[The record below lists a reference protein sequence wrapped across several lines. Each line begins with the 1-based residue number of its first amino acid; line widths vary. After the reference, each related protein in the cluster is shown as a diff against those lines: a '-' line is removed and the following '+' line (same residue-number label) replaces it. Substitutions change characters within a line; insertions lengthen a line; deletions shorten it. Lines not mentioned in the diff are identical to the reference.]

1 MGSTPAMKR
10 DTAMQKKP
18 WIAITWFTVWGLF
31 QAYAVASVI
40 AGTWTRPE
48 AFPEE
53 AYYALM
59 YPDMFFIPLY
69 FAAAILLF
77 RGHYL
82 GKIIGLLAGGA
93 VIYIM
98 IYLLALSGLKGAI
111 NLSFDSAFLIAD
123 SIAVWQLVKMESGK
137 AGR

>member
-1 MGSTPAMKR
+1 
-10 DTAMQKKP
+10 
-18 WIAITWFTVWGLF
+18 
-31 QAYAVASVI
+31 
-40 AGTWTRPE
+40 
-48 AFPEE
+48 
-53 AYYALM
+53 M

-93 VIYIM
+93 VIYVM

-123 SIAVWQLVKMESGK
+123 SIAVWQLVKMESGT
-137 AGR
+137 AGK

>member
-1 MGSTPAMKR
+1 MIHLCYEKR
-10 DTAMQKKP
+10 YGYAKKKP
-18 WIAITWFTVWGLF
+18 WIAIMWFTLWGLF
-31 QAYAVASVI
+31 QLYAVASVI
-40 AGTWTRPE
+40 AGTWIRPE

-82 GKIIGLLAGGA
+82 GKIIGLLTGGA
-93 VIYIM
+93 VIYVM

-123 SIAVWQLVKMESGK
+123 GIAVWQIVKMESGT
-137 AGR
+137 AGK